1 MNPRLSPIL
10 FLKIRCGIN
19 NTNTVIPITPNTLY
33 TKESEKVLD
42 DCLKELIHNYEQ
54 AQKPKGEV
62 FAEQVQN
69 VG

>member
-1 MNPRLSPIL
+1 MPSAS
-10 FLKIRCGIN
+10 
-19 NTNTVIPITPNTLY
+19 TVIPITPNTLY
-33 TKESEKVLD
+33 TKEREKVLD

-62 FAEQVQN
+62 FAEQAKN